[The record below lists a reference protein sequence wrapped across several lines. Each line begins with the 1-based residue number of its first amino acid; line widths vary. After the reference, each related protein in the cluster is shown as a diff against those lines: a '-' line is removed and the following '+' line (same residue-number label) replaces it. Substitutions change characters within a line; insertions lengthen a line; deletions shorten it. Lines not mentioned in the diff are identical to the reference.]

1 MTTFTLQSLIFALKS
16 LDKTGGTS
24 VTAANLAFKLEQGFF
39 LHLVDLLDNSTVTDN
54 QVQAFFK
61 SLSDS
66 SAVAENIALSFAK
79 ARADTA
85 STSEQILLAFSKT
98 LADTPAL
105 TDFTSFSITK
115 SGVSDGAAV
124 SESHSRHLAKLVF
137 DTINATDD
145 IDGAASIL
153 DDQEVHFFKTRT
165 DAASVTDV
173 FVRLLTIL
181 RAFSDTT
188 SITDT
193 GLLRSQNYTTDFSY
207 FLEDYVG
214 VSRTL

>member
-66 SAVAENIALSFAK
+66 SSIAEALLFAVDK
-79 ARADTA
+79 A
-85 STSEQILLAFSKT
+85 

-137 DTINATDD
+137 DTINVTDD

-153 DDQEVHFFKTRT
+153 DDQEMQFFKTRT
-165 DAASVTDV
+165 HIANVSD
-173 FVRLLTIL
+173 LHIL
-181 RAFSDTT
+181 NFGLGASDTT
-188 SITDT
+188 LITDA
-193 GLLRSQNYTTDFSY
+193 GLLRAQNYTPDFTY
-207 FLEDYVG
+207 FAEDYVG

>member
-39 LHLVDLLDNSTVTDN
+39 LSLVDFLDSSTVTDN

-66 SAVAENIALSFAK
+66 SSIAEALLFAVDK
-79 ARADTA
+79 A
-85 STSEQILLAFSKT
+85 

-137 DTINATDD
+137 DTINVTDD

-153 DDQEVHFFKTRT
+153 DDQEMQFFKTRT
-165 DAASVTDV
+165 HIANVSD
-173 FVRLLTIL
+173 LHIL
-181 RAFSDTT
+181 NVSLGTSDTT
-188 SITDT
+188 SITDV
-193 GLLRSQNYTTDFSY
+193 GLLRAQNYTPDFTY
-207 FLEDYVG
+207 FAEDYVG